1 MLCEIKQ
8 LMWNLAVNLTRN
20 NFSHQNAGTVKDE
33 NSVKSTATNSI
44 FNEFLIQE
52 NKLIATI
59 PFNEQH

>member
-1 MLCEIKQ
+1 MQVQ
-8 LMWNLAVNLTRN
+8 LKTKLQLNPLL
-20 NFSHQNAGTVKDE
+20 QIP
-33 NSVKSTATNSI
+33 I

>member
-1 MLCEIKQ
+1 MEFSYKSDKKSS
-8 LMWNLAVNLTRN
+8 

-33 NSVKSTATNSI
+33 TSVKSTATNPI

-52 NKLIATI
+52 NKLVAII

>member
-1 MLCEIKQ
+1 
-8 LMWNLAVNLTRN
+8 MWNLAVNLTRN
-20 NFSHQNAGTVKDE
+20 NFSHQNAGMVKDE